1 MDDIWDYIDKHL
13 KAGDMVST
21 GSFFGKGSDK
31 DTNDIGV
38 PYRHAFTVNGAVE
51 LSDGT
56 KLIRIRNPW
65 GSELFHGD
73 WSDSSTKWTEK
84 LKEDAGLKAVD
95 LSKTTLR
102 DPLFNQE
109 RAKVVQ
115 DIMAQRMKELP
126 SEEFQD
132 LLRPCF
138 QEDEIKLIIIGGIL
152 GAMAGLAQLAYIFGQ
167 SL

>member
-21 GSFFGKGSDK
+21 GSFFGNGSDK

-38 PYRHAFTVNGAVE
+38 PYRHAFTVNGAVK

-84 LKEDAGLKAVD
+84 LKEDAGYVD
-95 LSKTTLR
+95 KDDGLWFITPSDYIKSFENTTY
-102 DPLFNQE
+102 N
-109 RAKVVQ
+109 KS
-115 DIMAQRMKELP
+115 I
-126 SEEFQD
+126 
-132 LLRPCF
+132 
-138 QEDEIKLIIIGGIL
+138 
-152 GAMAGLAQLAYIFGQ
+152 
-167 SL
+167 